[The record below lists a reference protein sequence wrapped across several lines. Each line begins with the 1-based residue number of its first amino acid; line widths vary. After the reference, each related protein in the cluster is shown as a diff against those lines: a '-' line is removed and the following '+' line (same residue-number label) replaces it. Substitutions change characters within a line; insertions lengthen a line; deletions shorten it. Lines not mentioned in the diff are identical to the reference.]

1 MTYVKMETTRSILIV
16 AGEPSGDRHT
26 AKLVEEIR
34 KCDPETYW
42 EFFGAAGPLMRGV
55 GVEPVVAADELSIV
69 GVAEIGRALP
79 MFLSAY
85 RKLVDSAIVR
95 KPQVAILVDFPEFNL
110 KLAKSLKKRGFTVVY
125 YISPQLWAWRRY
137 RIRTIKRHVDLL
149 LTILPFEKDWYA
161 RRGVRHV
168 EYVGNPLAAEV
179 HPNGGRGDFCERHGL
194 DPARPMIALLPG
206 SRRKEFVR
214 ILPVLIGAAELLY
227 ADDTRRQFVIPIAHE
242 RHLSDVN
249 EIIENSRSKY
259 ASMPDTLKVVVEET
273 YDALNAADAAAVTS
287 GTATLE
293 TGIIGTPMVIVYATS
308 GLNYALLRP
317 LISVEHYGLINLIA
331 GRKVAKE
338 LIQRELSP
346 QSVAA
351 ELSRLLD
358 PDHNAAVRDELRAA
372 GEKLGSGGA
381 SRRAAEAI
389 LKLIGPAGR

>member
-16 AGEPSGDRHT
+16 AGEPSGDRHA

-34 KCDPETYW
+34 KCDPDTRW
-42 EFFGAAGPLMRGV
+42 DFFGAAGPLMRRV

-79 MFLSAY
+79 MFLTAY
-85 RKLVDSAIVR
+85 RKIIDSAVAR
-95 KPQVAILVDFPEFNL
+95 KPRVAILVDFPEFNL

-137 RIRTIKRHVDLL
+137 RIRTIRRHVDLL

-161 RRGVRHV
+161 RRGVGHV

-179 HPNGGRGDFCERHGL
+179 HPKGGRSDFCERHGL
-194 DPARPMIALLPG
+194 DPARSLIALLPG

-214 ILPVLIGAAELLY
+214 ILPVLIGAAKLLY
-227 ADDTRRQFVIPIAHE
+227 ADDASRQFVIPIAHE
-242 RHLSDVN
+242 RHLPDVTK
-249 EIIENSRSKY
+249 IIEDTGSKGT
-259 ASMPDTLKVVVEET
+259 AMPDNLVVVVDET

-308 GLNYALLRP
+308 GLNYVLLRP

-338 LIQRELSP
+338 LIQHELSP

-358 PDHNAAVRDELRAA
+358 PDHNAAVRDELRSA

-389 LKLIGPAGR
+389 LGLIKPDGR

>member
-1 MTYVKMETTRSILIV
+1 MIV
-16 AGEPSGDRHT
+16 AGEPSGDRHA

-34 KCDPETYW
+34 EYAPERHW
-42 EFFGAAGPLMRGV
+42 DFFGAAGPMMRRV

-79 MFLSAY
+79 MFVRAY
-85 RKLVDSAIVR
+85 RKLVDSAVAR
-95 KPQVAILVDFPEFNL
+95 KPQVVILVDFPEFNL
-110 KLAKSLKKRGFTVVY
+110 KLAKSLKKRGFKVVY

-161 RRGVRHV
+161 RRGVGNV

-179 HPNGGRGDFCERHGL
+179 HPDSGRGELCERHGL
-194 DPARPMIALLPG
+194 DPARPIIALLPG
-206 SRRKEFVR
+206 SRRKEIVR
-214 ILPVLIGAAELLY
+214 ILPVLIGAAALLY
-227 ADDTRRQFVIPIAHE
+227 ADDSSRQFVVPIAHE

-249 EIIENSRSKY
+249 KIIYSARDKSPP
-259 ASMPDTLKVVVEET
+259 MPDTLKVVVDET

-308 GLNYALLRP
+308 GLNYVLLRP

-331 GRKVAKE
+331 GKKVAKE

-346 QSVAA
+346 HTVAA

-358 PDHNAAVRDELRAA
+358 PEHNAAARDELRAA
-372 GEKLGSGGA
+372 AEKLGSGGA

-389 LKLIGPAGR
+389 LKLIGPDGR

>member
-1 MTYVKMETTRSILIV
+1 MIV
-16 AGEPSGDRHT
+16 AGEPSGDRHA

-34 KCDPETYW
+34 EYAPERHW
-42 EFFGAAGPLMRGV
+42 DFFGAAGPMMRRV

-79 MFLSAY
+79 MFLRAY
-85 RKLVDSAIVR
+85 RKLVDSAVAR
-95 KPQVAILVDFPEFNL
+95 KPQVVILVDFPEFNL
-110 KLAKSLKKRGFTVVY
+110 KLAKSLKKRGFKVVY

-161 RRGVRHV
+161 RRGVGNV

-179 HPNGGRGDFCERHGL
+179 HPDGGRGDLCERHGL
-194 DPARPMIALLPG
+194 DPARPIIALLPG
-206 SRRKEFVR
+206 SRRKEIVR
-214 ILPVLIGAAELLY
+214 ILPVLIGAAKLLY
-227 ADDTRRQFVIPIAHE
+227 ADDASRQFVIPIAHE
-242 RHLSDVN
+242 RHLSDVS
-249 EIIENSRSKY
+249 EIIDSARDKSHQI
-259 ASMPDTLKVVVEET
+259 PDTLKVVVDET
-273 YDALNAADAAAVTS
+273 YDALNAADSAAVTS

-308 GLNYALLRP
+308 GLNYVLLRP

-331 GRKVAKE
+331 GKKVAKE

-358 PDHNAAVRDELRAA
+358 PEHNAAARDELRAA
-372 GEKLGSGGA
+372 AEKLGSGGA

-389 LKLIGPAGR
+389 LKLIGPDGR

>member
-1 MTYVKMETTRSILIV
+1 MIV
-16 AGEPSGDRHT
+16 AGEPSGDRHA

-34 KCDPETYW
+34 EYVPERHW
-42 EFFGAAGPLMRGV
+42 DFFGAAGPMMRRV

-79 MFLSAY
+79 MFLRAY
-85 RKLVDSAIVR
+85 RKLVDSAVAR
-95 KPQVAILVDFPEFNL
+95 KPQVVILVDFPEFNL
-110 KLAKSLKKRGFTVVY
+110 KLAKSLKKRGFKVVY

-161 RRGVRHV
+161 RRGVGNV

-179 HPNGGRGDFCERHGL
+179 HPNSGRGEICERHGL
-194 DPARPMIALLPG
+194 DPTRPIVALLPG
-206 SRRKEFVR
+206 SRRKEIVR
-214 ILPVLIGAAELLY
+214 ILPVLIGAAKLLY
-227 ADDTRRQFVIPIAHE
+227 ADDASRQFVIPIAHE

-249 EIIENSRSKY
+249 EIIDRARDKSHQI
-259 ASMPDTLKVVVEET
+259 PDTLKVVVDET

-308 GLNYALLRP
+308 GLNYVLLRP

-331 GRKVAKE
+331 GKKVAKE

-346 QSVAA
+346 RIVAA

-358 PDHNAAVRDELRAA
+358 PEHNAAARDELRAA
-372 GEKLGSGGA
+372 AEKLGSGGA

>member
-1 MTYVKMETTRSILIV
+1 MIV
-16 AGEPSGDRHT
+16 AGEPSGDRHA

-34 KCDPETYW
+34 EYAPERHW
-42 EFFGAAGPLMRGV
+42 DFFGAAGPMMRRV

-79 MFLSAY
+79 MFVRAY
-85 RKLVDSAIVR
+85 RKLVDSAVAR
-95 KPQVAILVDFPEFNL
+95 KPQVVILVDFPEFNL
-110 KLAKSLKKRGFTVVY
+110 KLAKSLKKRGFKVVY

-161 RRGVRHV
+161 RRGVGNV

-179 HPNGGRGDFCERHGL
+179 HPDSGRGELCERHGL
-194 DPARPMIALLPG
+194 DPARPIIALLPG
-206 SRRKEFVR
+206 SRRKEIVR
-214 ILPVLIGAAELLY
+214 ILPVLIGAAALLY
-227 ADDTRRQFVIPIAHE
+227 ADDSSRQFVVPIAHE

-249 EIIENSRSKY
+249 KIIYSARDKSPP
-259 ASMPDTLKVVVEET
+259 MPDTLKVVVDET

-308 GLNYALLRP
+308 GLNYVLLRP

-331 GRKVAKE
+331 GKKVARE

-358 PDHNAAVRDELRAA
+358 PEHNAAARDELRAA
-372 GEKLGSGGA
+372 AEKLGSGGA

-389 LKLIGPAGR
+389 LNLIGPAGR

>member
-1 MTYVKMETTRSILIV
+1 MIV
-16 AGEPSGDRHT
+16 AGEPSGDRHA

-34 KCDPETYW
+34 EYAPERHW
-42 EFFGAAGPLMRGV
+42 DFFGAAGPMMRRV

-79 MFLSAY
+79 MFVRAY
-85 RKLVDSAIVR
+85 RKLVDSAVAR
-95 KPQVAILVDFPEFNL
+95 KPQVVILVDFPEFNL
-110 KLAKSLKKRGFTVVY
+110 KLAKSLKKRGFKVVY

-161 RRGVRHV
+161 RRGVGNV

-179 HPNGGRGDFCERHGL
+179 HPDSGRGELCERHGL
-194 DPARPMIALLPG
+194 DPARPIIALLPG
-206 SRRKEFVR
+206 SRRKEIVR
-214 ILPVLIGAAELLY
+214 ILPVLIGAAALLY
-227 ADDTRRQFVIPIAHE
+227 ADDSSRQFVVPIAHE

-249 EIIENSRSKY
+249 KIIYSARDKSPP
-259 ASMPDTLKVVVEET
+259 MPDTLKVVVDET

-308 GLNYALLRP
+308 GLNYVLLRP

-331 GRKVAKE
+331 GKKVAKE

-358 PDHNAAVRDELRAA
+358 PEHNAAARDELRAA
-372 GEKLGSGGA
+372 AEKLGSGGA

-389 LKLIGPAGR
+389 LNLIGPAGR